1 MVFSLHLLST
11 ILITFL
17 QITFSLYDYLMHTH
31 GGIPMSNLEK
41 QRFYRVCISFV
52 TYYSVRIVLIVW
64 ACETGK
70 NRAMEIRSTVHD
82 VFNST
87 SNKHIKYEM
96 RLFSLQISHC
106 DNVFSAKG
114 LTVDATLL
122 TKMAGSIATYLVI
135 LIQFLFMSNSC
146 DG

>member
-1 MVFSLHLLST
+1 MLT
-11 ILITFL
+11 
-17 QITFSLYDYLMHTH
+17 
-31 GGIPMSNLEK
+31 
-41 QRFYRVCISFV
+41 
-52 TYYSVRIVLIVW
+52 VW

-70 NRAMEIRSTVHD
+70 NEAMEINSTVYD

-87 SNKHIKYEM
+87 SNQQIKYEM
-96 RLFSLQISHC
+96 QLFSLQLSHC
-106 DNVFSAKG
+106 KNTFSAKG